1 MYILGIDIGG
11 TRLKLARVDHEGT
24 ILDRRIKETLTTL
37 KEFSTTLTSL
47 VNELIDGSDGP
58 VVAGRLQGSN

>member
-24 ILDRRIKETLTTL
+24 ILDRRIKETPTT
-37 KEFSTTLTSL
+37 KEFSPLQLL
-47 VNELIDGSDGP
+47 VNELIDGLRWSSCGWR
-58 VVAGRLQGSN
+58 RLQGSN